1 MVNVIVQQVGR
12 PMLEVSSLQKL
23 LRQFAAARD
32 WEQFHTPKNLAAS
45 ISIEAAEL
53 LEVFQWR
60 TEDKWPLSEDE
71 AGKVKEELADVLIDL
86 LRFADLAE
94 IDLMAITQAKLDL
107 NARKYPVEKSR
118 GNSRKYTEL

>member
-1 MVNVIVQQVGR
+1 
-12 PMLEVSSLQKL
+12 MLEVSSLQKL

-71 AGKVKEELADVLIDL
+71 AGKVKEELADVLIYL
-86 LRFADLAE
+86 LRFADLAG
-94 IDLMAITQAKLDL
+94 IDLMEITQAKLDL
-107 NARKYPVEKSR
+107 NARKYPVEKAR